1 MATQLEIVTAEQ
13 VVYSGEVEA
22 VVLPGVSG
30 ELGILPHHAP
40 FLTFLKP
47 GELRIVVKGDE
58 EEFIAVTGGFLEV
71 LENHVRVLA
80 DTAERLEEIDLER
93 AEAAMVRAKE
103 RISADPSNLDM
114 ERSLA
119 SIRRADLRVQLVKRR
134 RTAQRSRLPGA
145 QNA

>member
-1 MATQLEIVTAEQ
+1 MSTQLEIVTAEQ
-13 VVYSGEVEA
+13 VTYSGEVEA

-30 ELGILPHHAP
+30 ELGVLPHHAP
-40 FLTFLKP
+40 LLTFLKP
-47 GELRIVVKGDE
+47 GELRIVTGNE

-103 RISADPSNLDM
+103 RIAADPSNLDM
-114 ERSLA
+114 ERALA
-119 SIRRADLRVQLVKRR
+119 SIRRADLRVQVVRR
-134 RTAQRSRLPGA
+134 RRSSQSSRLPRTP
-145 QNA
+145 NA